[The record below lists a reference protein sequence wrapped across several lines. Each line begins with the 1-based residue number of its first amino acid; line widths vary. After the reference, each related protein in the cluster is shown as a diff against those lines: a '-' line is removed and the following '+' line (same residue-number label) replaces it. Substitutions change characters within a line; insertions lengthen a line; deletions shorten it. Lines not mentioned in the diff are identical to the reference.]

1 MSFDIALS
9 GIQAINESLDVTS
22 HNIANAGTYGYKA
35 NRANFA
41 TLVAGSQLNG
51 VTVGSTTQNIGLS
64 GGILNTGRALD
75 ASISGRGFF
84 VTRAADNSLQYTRV
98 GIFDTSLDGYLV
110 DASGRRVQGKTITPP
125 STEPGAEGDLK
136 IPVGAIPAQITTKAT
151 YVGNLSA
158 DWAVKTPVSDPT
170 TITPSTPPDPSTY
183 NTFKTTNL
191 YDSLGTQHVLTQYF
205 TMTGSTGGVATVH
218 VSYALDGNGI
228 TAGKDLNFDT
238 TNGTLNPDDP
248 TVTPDLTVS
257 TLDLTATNVDTSDPN
272 LWPKFANGANMNG
285 AVTIDYTGTT
295 FFSGE
300 TSVASNTPVDG
311 YSAGNFSGVS
321 LGSDGSVIAKYTNGQ
336 TQTVGKVVLASFAN
350 EGGLTQ
356 VSDTSWEASAAS
368 GVANTDLA
376 GVGVNG
382 QINVATLEQSNV
394 DITSELVGLMTS
406 QRNYQANSKVIQTES
421 TMLQSLM
428 QAI

>member
-41 TLVAGSQLNG
+41 TLVAGNQMTG
-51 VTVGSTTQNIGLS
+51 VQVGSVTQNIGLS
-64 GGILNTGRALD
+64 GGILNTGRTMD

-84 VTRAADNSLQYTRV
+84 VTRADDNTLQYTRV

-110 DASGRRVQGKTITPP
+110 DASGRRVQGRAMTPP
-125 STEPGAEGDLK
+125 STELGAEGDLK
-136 IPVGAIPAQITTKAT
+136 IPNGAIPAQVTTGAS
-151 YVGNLSA
+151 YIGNLSS
-158 DWAVKTPVSDPT
+158 DWKVVTGFPG
-170 TITPSTPPDPSTY
+170 PDPVTPDSPPSAETY
-183 NTFKTTNL
+183 NMSKVTNV
-191 YDSLGTQHVLTQYF
+191 YDTLGKQHSLTQYF
-205 TMTGSTGGVATVH
+205 SLTATGNVTVN
-218 VSYALDGNGI
+218 YALDGNIVGD
-228 TAGKDLNFDT
+228 AKELVFDT
-238 TNGTLNPDDP
+238 NTGQLTPDDAAVSSK
-248 TVTPDLTVS
+248 TVKA
-257 TLDLTATNVDTSDPN
+257 LDLTGVDTSDPN
-272 LWPKFANGANMNG
+272 LWPNFASGAKLAP

-300 TSVASNTPVDG
+300 PSTATNAPTDG
-311 YSAGNFSGVS
+311 YSAGTFSTVV
-321 LGSDGSVIAKYTNGQ
+321 LGNDGSVIAKYSNGL
-336 TQTVGKVVLASFAN
+336 TQAVGKVVLATFAN

-356 VSDTSWEASAAS
+356 ISDTSWSASTTS
-368 GVANTDLA
+368 GVANTDVA
-376 GVGVNG
+376 GVGING
-382 QINVATLEQSNV
+382 KINVSTLEQSNV

>member
-125 STEPGAEGDLK
+125 ATEPGAEGDLK
-136 IPVGAIPAQITTKAT
+136 IPVGAIPAQITKSAT

-158 DWAVKTPVSDPT
+158 DWAVKTPPAMGTV
-170 TITPSTPPDPSTY
+170 TPSSPPDATTY

-205 TMTGSTGGVATVH
+205 TMTGSTGGVATVR
-218 VSYALDGNGI
+218 VSYALDGNGLDG
-228 TAGKDLNFDT
+228 AEKDLTFNT
-238 TNGTLNPDDP
+238 TNGQLNPDTDSDK
-248 TVTPDLTVS
+248 TVN
-257 TLDLTATNVDTSDPN
+257 TLDMAALLPDTTDAT
-272 LWPKFANGANMNG
+272 LWPKFTNGANMN
-285 AVTIDYTGTT
+285 ATVVVNYTGTT

-300 TSVASNTPVDG
+300 TSVASNTPDDG
-311 YSAGNFSGVS
+311 YSAGSFSGVS

-368 GVANTDLA
+368 GNANTDLV

>member
-22 HNIANAGTYGYKA
+22 HNIANAGTYGYKS

-51 VTVGSTTQNIGLS
+51 VQVGSTTQSIGLS
-64 GGILNTGRALD
+64 GGILNTGNNLD

-84 VTRAADNSLQYTRV
+84 VTRTANNSMQYTRV

-110 DASGRRVQGKTITPP
+110 DSSGRRVQGMAITPP
-125 STEPGAEGDLK
+125 STELGAEGDLA
-136 IPVGAIPAQITTKAT
+136 IPNKSIPAQITTKAT

-158 DWAVKTPVSDPT
+158 DWTIKTGVDPST
-170 TITPSTPPDPSTY
+170 VTPTTPPDPATY
-183 NTFKTTNL
+183 NTSKSTDL
-191 YDSLGTQHVLTQYF
+191 YDSLGTKHVLTQYF
-205 TMTGSTGGVATVH
+205 SLTGTGAVTVN
-218 VSYALDGNGI
+218 YAVDGNGI
-228 TAGKDLNFDT
+228 AATTALAFDT
-238 TNGTLNPDDP
+238 TTGQL
-248 TVTPDLTVS
+248 TPADAATGKTVS
-257 TLDLTATNVDTSDPN
+257 TLDMSDVPGTDPT
-272 LWPKFANGANMNG
+272 LWPKFTSGANMN
-285 AVTIDYTGTT
+285 ATIDIDYTGTT
-295 FFSGE
+295 YFAGE
-300 TSVASNTPVDG
+300 TSTASNAPVDG
-311 YSAGNFSGVS
+311 YSAGAFSGVS
-321 LGSDGSVIAKYTNGQ
+321 LGTDGSVIAKYTNGQ
-336 TQTVGKVVLASFAN
+336 SQTVGRVVLATFAN
-350 EGGLTQ
+350 EQGLTQ
-356 VSDTSWEASAAS
+356 VSDTSWEASTAS
-368 GVANTDLA
+368 GVANTDVA

-382 QINVATLEQSNV
+382 TLNVATLEQSNV

>member
-51 VTVGSTTQNIGLS
+51 VQVGSVTQNIGLS
-64 GGILNTGRALD
+64 GGILNTGRSLD

-84 VTRAADNSLQYTRV
+84 VTRASDNSLQYTRV

-110 DASGRRVQGKTITPP
+110 DASGRRVQGRVIVPP
-125 STEPGAEGDLK
+125 GTEPGAEGDLA
-136 IPVGAIPAQITTKAT
+136 IPNKAIPAQITTKAA

-158 DWAVKTPVSDPT
+158 DWAVKTGPNMAAVTPT
-170 TITPSTPPDPSTY
+170 TPPDASTY
-183 NTFKTTNL
+183 NTFKTTNV

-205 TMTGSTGGVATVH
+205 TLTGSTGGVATVR
-218 VSYALDGNGI
+218 VNYALDGNGLDG
-228 TAGKDLNFDT
+228 AVKELAFDT
-238 TNGTLNPDDP
+238 TTGQLNADDP
-248 TVTPDLTVS
+248 TVTPAKTVNA
-257 TLDLTATNVDTSDPN
+257 LDLSAATVPTADPA
-272 LWPKFANGANMNG
+272 LWPKFASGANMN
-285 AVTIDYTGTT
+285 ATVTIDYTGTT
-295 FFSGE
+295 FFAGE
-300 TSVASNTPVDG
+300 SSVASNTPIDG
-311 YSAGNFSGVS
+311 YAAGSFSGVS
-321 LGSDGSVIAKYTNGQ
+321 LSNDGSVIAKYTNGQ

-356 VSDTSWEASAAS
+356 ISDTSWEASAAS

-376 GVGVNG
+376 NVGVNG

>member
-41 TLVAGSQLNG
+41 TLVAGNQLTG
-51 VTVGSTTQNIGLS
+51 VQVGSVTQNIGKS
-64 GGILNTGRALD
+64 GGILNTGRSLD

-84 VTRAADNSLQYTRV
+84 VTRADDNTLQYTRV

-110 DASGRRVQGKTITPP
+110 DASGRRVQGRAMTPP
-125 STEPGAEGDLK
+125 STELGAEGDLK
-136 IPVGAIPAQITTKAT
+136 IPNGAIPAQVTTGAR
-151 YVGNLSA
+151 YIGNLSS
-158 DWAVKTPVSDPT
+158 DWKTVTAEYPGVDAVTPD
-170 TITPSTPPDPSTY
+170 TPPDPTTY
-183 NTFKTTNL
+183 NMSKVTNV
-191 YDSLGTQHVLTQYF
+191 YDTLGKAHALTQYF
-205 TMTGSTGGVATVH
+205 SLTAVGTVSVH
-218 VSYALDGNGI
+218 YTLDGNSLDG
-228 TAGKDLNFDT
+228 TTDLVFDT
-238 TNGTLNPDDP
+238 TN
-248 TVTPDLTVS
+248 S
-257 TLDLTATNVDTSDPN
+257 KTNGQLVPNADDPN
-272 LWPKFANGANMNG
+272 LPTTFDIDMSELDTSGAEAWPNFVSGAKM
-285 AVTIDYTGTT
+285 AKVTIDYTGTT

-300 TSVASNTPVDG
+300 PSTATNAPTDG
-311 YSAGNFSGVS
+311 YSAGTFAGVS
-321 LGSDGSVIAKYTNGQ
+321 LGNDGSVIAKYSNGL
-336 TQTVGKVVLASFAN
+336 TQAVGKVVLATFAN

-356 VSDTSWEASAAS
+356 ISDTSWSASTTS
-368 GVANTDLA
+368 GVANTDVA
-376 GVGVNG
+376 GVGING
-382 QINVATLEQSNV
+382 KINVSTLEQSNV

>member
-22 HNIANAGTYGYKA
+22 HNIANAGTYGYKS

-51 VTVGSTTQNIGLS
+51 VQVGSTTQSIGLS
-64 GGILNTGRALD
+64 GGILNTGNNLD

-84 VTRAADNSLQYTRV
+84 ATRTANNTMQYTRV

-110 DASGRRVQGKTITPP
+110 DASGRRVQGMAITPP
-125 STEPGAEGDLK
+125 STELGAEGDLA
-136 IPVGAIPAQITTKAT
+136 IPNKAIPAQITTKAT

-158 DWAVKTPVSDPT
+158 DWTVKPGIADT
-170 TITPSTPPDPSTY
+170 TAITPTTPPDPSTY
-183 NTFKTTNL
+183 NTSKSTDL
-191 YDSLGTQHVLTQYF
+191 YDSLGTKHVLTQYF
-205 TMTGSTGGVATVH
+205 SLTEAGKVTVN
-218 VSYALDGNGI
+218 YAVDGNGI
-228 TAGKDLNFDT
+228 DATTPLEFDT
-238 TNGTLNPDDP
+238 TTGQLKPADVDTGKTVSSISMAGVPGADP
-248 TVTPDLTVS
+248 TV
-257 TLDLTATNVDTSDPN
+257 
-272 LWPKFANGANMNG
+272 WPKFVSGANMN
-285 AVTIDYTGTT
+285 ATIDIDYTGTT
-295 FFSGE
+295 YFAGE
-300 TSVASNTPVDG
+300 TSTASNSPVDG
-311 YSAGNFSGVS
+311 YSAGAFSGVS
-321 LGSDGSVIAKYTNGQ
+321 LGTDGSVIAKYTNGQ
-336 TQTVGKVVLASFAN
+336 SQTVGRVVLATFAN
-350 EGGLTQ
+350 EQGLTQ
-356 VSDTSWEASAAS
+356 VSDTSWEASTAS
-368 GVANTDLA
+368 GTANTDVA

-382 QINVATLEQSNV
+382 TLNVATLEQSNV

>member
-110 DASGRRVQGKTITPP
+110 DASGRRVQGKVITPP
-125 STEPGAEGDLK
+125 ATEPGAEGDLK
-136 IPVGAIPAQITTKAT
+136 IPNQAIPAQITTKAT

-158 DWAVKTPVSDPT
+158 DWAVKTPPDMTTVTPT
-170 TITPSTPPDPSTY
+170 TPPDATTY
-183 NTFKTTNL
+183 NTFKTTNV

-205 TMTGSTGGVATVH
+205 TLTGSASGTATVH
-218 VSYALDGNGI
+218 VSYALDGNGLDAA
-228 TAGKDLNFDT
+228 TGKDLTFDT
-238 TNGTLNPDDP
+238 TNGQLNPDDASVSP
-248 TVTPDLTVS
+248 NTVNAI
-257 TLDLTATNVDTSDPN
+257 TLAGLDTTNAT
-272 LWPKFANGANMNG
+272 LWPKFANGANMN
-285 AVTIDYTGTT
+285 ATVTVNYTGTT

-300 TSVASNTPVDG
+300 TSVASNTPDDG
-311 YSAGNFSGVS
+311 YSAGSFSGVT

-350 EGGLTQ
+350 EGALTQ

>member
-22 HNIANAGTYGYKA
+22 HNIANAGTYGYKS

-51 VTVGSTTQNIGLS
+51 VQVGSTTQSIGLS
-64 GGILNTGRALD
+64 GGILNTGNNLD

-84 VTRAADNSLQYTRV
+84 VTRTANNSMQYTRV

-110 DASGRRVQGKTITPP
+110 DASGRRVQGMAITPP
-125 STEPGAEGDLK
+125 STELGAEGDLA
-136 IPVGAIPAQITTKAT
+136 IPNKSIPAQITTKAT

-158 DWAVKTPVSDPT
+158 DWTVKDAFPDDVTPT
-170 TITPSTPPDPSTY
+170 TPPDPSTY
-183 NTFKTTNL
+183 NVSKSTDM
-191 YDSLGTQHVLTQYF
+191 YDSVGTKHVLTQYF
-205 TMTGSTGGVATVH
+205 SMTGPGAVTVN
-218 VSYALDGNGI
+218 YALDGNLVGPAKELAFDPG
-228 TAGKDLNFDT
+228 TGQLNADADSTKTVNALDFSQLDT
-238 TNGTLNPDDP
+238 TD
-248 TVTPDLTVS
+248 
-257 TLDLTATNVDTSDPN
+257 ATK
-272 LWPKFANGANMNG
+272 WPKFASGAKMSG

-295 FFSGE
+295 YFAGE
-300 TSVASNTPVDG
+300 TSTASNSPVDG
-311 YSAGNFSGVS
+311 YSAGAFSGVS
-321 LGSDGSVIAKYTNGQ
+321 LGTDGSVIAKYTNGQ
-336 TQTVGKVVLASFAN
+336 SQTVGRVVLATFAN
-350 EGGLTQ
+350 EQGLTQ
-356 VSDTSWEASAAS
+356 VSDTSWEASTAS
-368 GVANTDLA
+368 GTANTDVA

-382 QINVATLEQSNV
+382 TLNVATLEQSNV

>member
-22 HNIANAGTYGYKA
+22 HNIANAGTYGYKS

-51 VTVGSTTQNIGLS
+51 VQVGSTTQSIGLS
-64 GGILNTGRALD
+64 GGILNTGNNLD

-84 VTRAADNSLQYTRV
+84 VTRTANNSMQYTRV

-110 DASGRRVQGKTITPP
+110 DASGRRVQGMAITPP
-125 STEPGAEGDLK
+125 STELGAEGDLA
-136 IPVGAIPAQITTKAT
+136 IPNKSIPAQITTKAT

-158 DWAVKTPVSDPT
+158 DWTIKTGVDPST
-170 TITPSTPPDPSTY
+170 VTPTTPPDPATY
-183 NTFKTTNL
+183 NTSKSTDL
-191 YDSLGTQHVLTQYF
+191 YDSLGTKHVLTQYF
-205 TMTGSTGGVATVH
+205 SLTGTGAVTVN
-218 VSYALDGNGI
+218 YAVDGNGI
-228 TAGKDLNFDT
+228 AATTALAFDT
-238 TNGTLNPDDP
+238 TTGQLTPADAATGKTVSSLDMSDVPGGDP
-248 TVTPDLTVS
+248 T
-257 TLDLTATNVDTSDPN
+257 
-272 LWPKFANGANMNG
+272 LWPKFTSGANMN
-285 AVTIDYTGTT
+285 ATIDIDYTGTT
-295 FFSGE
+295 YFAGE
-300 TSVASNTPVDG
+300 TSTASNAPVDG
-311 YSAGNFSGVS
+311 YSAGAFSGVS
-321 LGSDGSVIAKYTNGQ
+321 LGTDGSVIAKYTNGQ
-336 TQTVGKVVLASFAN
+336 SQTVGRVVLATFAN
-350 EGGLTQ
+350 EQGLTQ
-356 VSDTSWEASAAS
+356 VSDTSWEASTAS
-368 GVANTDLA
+368 GVANTDVA

-382 QINVATLEQSNV
+382 TLNVATLEQSNV